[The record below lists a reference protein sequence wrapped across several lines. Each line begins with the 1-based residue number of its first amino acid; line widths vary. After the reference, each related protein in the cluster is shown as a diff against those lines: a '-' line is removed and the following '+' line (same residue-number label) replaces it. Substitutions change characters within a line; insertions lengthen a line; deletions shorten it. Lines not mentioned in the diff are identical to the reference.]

1 MAKPDTTLIPR
12 WGRFAAIFLAVAL
25 TAFAL
30 DRYISGL
37 EGHKFL
43 VRFIAPAFADEQL
56 GVLAAWPLSE
66 ALHRL
71 GGVMLLAA
79 GMAQFSDRLRRQKPR
94 LHRMCGYLYVVLAIS
109 AGCSGAYMGVRS
121 PFGGVSEAIPSVIFG
136 VALVVMT
143 LVALGHARGR
153 RFETHREWMLRSY
166 ALVLGPM
173 AVRAIYI
180 VIWFATGIDERRI
193 IGPSFWLGWL
203 ACWGTAELWIY
214 RRKQRLQAR
223 AAARA

>member
-1 MAKPDTTLIPR
+1 
-12 WGRFAAIFLAVAL
+12 
-25 TAFAL
+25 
-30 DRYISGL
+30 
-37 EGHKFL
+37 
-43 VRFIAPAFADEQL
+43 
-56 GVLAAWPLSE
+56 
-66 ALHRL
+66 
-71 GGVMLLAA
+71 
-79 GMAQFSDRLRRQKPR
+79 
-94 LHRMCGYLYVVLAIS
+94 
-109 AGCSGAYMGVRS
+109 
-121 PFGGVSEAIPSVIFG
+121 
-136 VALVVMT
+136 
-143 LVALGHARGR
+143 VALGHARGR